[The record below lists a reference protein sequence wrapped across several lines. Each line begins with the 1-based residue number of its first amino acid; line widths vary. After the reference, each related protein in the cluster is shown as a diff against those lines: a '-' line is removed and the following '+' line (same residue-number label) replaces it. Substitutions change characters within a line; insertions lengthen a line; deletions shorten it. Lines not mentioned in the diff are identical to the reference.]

1 MEVKLLQIREDEK
14 LTQDP
19 DFWNDPKKAEATM
32 KQIRNKKLWTD
43 AYQKCQSAVDDAQVL
58 YEFFK
63 EGEVDEAE
71 LDGQYKLASTELEEL
86 EFTKKENE
94 RELDLLE
101 FDLAELKDAFAKL
114 HERTVGLEKALAEAS
129 KNDTR
134 DGNGRFTKAKK

>member
-1 MEVKLLQIREDEK
+1 MAWYNPWSKISEL
-14 LTQDP
+14 
-19 DFWNDPKKAEATM
+19 KA
-32 KQIRNKKLWTD
+32 
-43 AYQKCQSAVDDAQVL
+43 
-58 YEFFK
+58 
-63 EGEVDEAE
+63 
-71 LDGQYKLASTELEEL
+71 KLAAAEHTYASLTKQLEEL

-101 FDLAELKDAFAKL
+101 FDLAELKEAFAKL